1 MRIIKSRK
9 EICMNTKKKSSPESI
24 VRQIKRKTRRKYSA
38 EEKIRIVLEGL
49 RGEQSIADLCR
60 REGIHPGI
68 YYKWSKTFLEAG
80 KQRLTGDTVREAG
93 SEEVTEIRTENEA
106 LKQLVAE
113 LSLTN
118 RVLKKTLKGLE

>member
-1 MRIIKSRK
+1 MS
-9 EICMNTKKKSSPESI
+9 TKRKSSPDSI
-24 VRQIKRKTRRKYSA
+24 VREIKRKTRRKYSA

-113 LSLTN
+113 LSLKN
-118 RVLKKTLKGLE
+118 RVFKKTLKGLE